1 LVAVPARLRIALFVA
16 ALGAF
21 AVLAVV
27 ILSARGDNV
36 DAAGPW
42 AGAIRPAGAPVA
54 DFTLRDQDG
63 DLVRMTDL
71 RGKPV
76 VLTFLYSTCRDT
88 CPIMAQTVRGALDQV
103 GQDVPAVAVS
113 VDPGSDTTSSAREF
127 LVKQKVTGR
136 MEFLLGSRAQLEPV
150 WAAYGI
156 SPQRRS
162 LDHSAWVVLLDKQGR
177 QRIGFPA
184 DQATADDIAH
194 DLRRLSAEP
203 A

>member
-1 LVAVPARLRIALFVA
+1 LGAVPARLRIALFVA

-27 ILSARGDNV
+27 ILSARGDRV
-36 DAAGPW
+36 DGGGPW
-42 AGAIRPAGAPVA
+42 AGAIRPPGAPVA
-54 DFTLRDQDG
+54 DFRLRDQDG

-88 CPIMAQTVRGALDQV
+88 CPIMAQTVRGALDQL
-103 GQDVPAVAVS
+103 GHDVPAVAVS
-113 VDPGSDTTSSAREF
+113 VDPGNDTTSSAREF

-136 MEFLLGSRAQLEPV
+136 MEFLLGSRTQLEPV
-150 WAAYGI
+150 WGAYGI
-156 SPQRRS
+156 SPQRGS

-194 DLRRLSAEP
+194 DLRRLQSEP